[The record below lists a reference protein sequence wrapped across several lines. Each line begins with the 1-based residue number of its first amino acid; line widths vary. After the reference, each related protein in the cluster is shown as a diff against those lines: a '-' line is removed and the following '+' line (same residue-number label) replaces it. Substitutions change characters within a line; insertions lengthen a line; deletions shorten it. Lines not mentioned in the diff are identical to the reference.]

1 MDMFYL
7 DSLFASCQCC
17 KCDYKE
23 YENKLIVLQTYVCI
37 LLYIIC
43 LFTIKYHMKKKENNT
58 NIKKIKILTEQINY
72 FILEIDNYK
81 YNNYVV
87 M

>member
-7 DSLFASCQCC
+7 DSLFASCLCC

-23 YENKLIVLQTYVCI
+23 YENKLIIYQTYIYI

-43 LFTIKYHMKKKENNT
+43 LFIIKYHIKNNENNT
-58 NIKKIKILTEQINY
+58 NIKKLKYL
-72 FILEIDNYK
+72 ILEIDNYK
-81 YNNYVV
+81 NNNYVV